1 MVQVNGDILIGCPVE
16 EVFDFVANQENEPQY
31 NQGMRVARKTTE
43 GPIGA
48 GTSFHAEMT
57 GSGRV
62 VPMTI
67 RVTEFERPRRIRE
80 RVEMQSMDLT
90 GGLDFEPIDDGTR
103 MRWHWDLR
111 PNGVLRFMGPL
122 VASMGHR
129 QERRIW
135 TGLKRLLESRAGI
148 GDAHLRRASD
158 QLRGGPDVRRG
169 RGTHRANRRRPTS
182 HRARTRPPDVPD
194 AKAGGRPELPVRP

>member
-1 MVQVNGDILIGCPVE
+1 MAEVNGEILIERPVE
-16 EVFDFVANQENEPQY
+16 EVFDFVADQENEPQY
-31 NQGMRVARKTTE
+31 NAEMRVARRTTE
-43 GPIGA
+43 GPIGV

-57 GSGRV
+57 GRGRV

-90 GGLDFEPIDDGTR
+90 GGLDFEPTDDGTR

-122 VASMGHR
+122 VASMGRR

-135 TGLKRLLESRAGI
+135 TGLKRLMESRA
-148 GDAHLRRASD
+148 
-158 QLRGGPDVRRG
+158 
-169 RGTHRANRRRPTS
+169 
-182 HRARTRPPDVPD
+182 VP
-194 AKAGGRPELPVRP
+194 

>member
-1 MVQVNGDILIGCPVE
+1 MNSTLSALPDPGPAEGGSVGPHVPRASGETRVGDDLGVRAMVQVNGDILIGRPVE

-67 RVTEFERPRRIRE
+67 RVTELERPRRIRE
-80 RVEMQSMDLT
+80 RVEMQSMDIT

-122 VASMGHR
+122 VASIGRR

-135 TGLKRLLESRAGI
+135 TGLKRLLESRA
-148 GDAHLRRASD
+148 
-158 QLRGGPDVRRG
+158 
-169 RGTHRANRRRPTS
+169 
-182 HRARTRPPDVPD
+182 VP
-194 AKAGGRPELPVRP
+194 

>member
-1 MVQVNGDILIGCPVE
+1 MRTMVEVDGEILIERAVD

-31 NQGMRVARKTTE
+31 NPQMRVARRTSE
-43 GPIGA
+43 GPIGI
-48 GTSFHAEMT
+48 GTTFHAEMT
-57 GSGRV
+57 GRKRV

-80 RVEMQSMDLT
+80 RVEMRSMDLT
-90 GGLDFEPIDDGTR
+90 GGLDFEPTDDGTR

-122 VASMGHR
+122 VASMGRR

-135 TGLKRLLESRAGI
+135 TGLKRLLESRTGP
-148 GDAHLRRASD
+148 
-158 QLRGGPDVRRG
+158 QLPSER
-169 RGTHRANRRRPTS
+169 
-182 HRARTRPPDVPD
+182 
-194 AKAGGRPELPVRP
+194 

>member
-1 MVQVNGDILIGCPVE
+1 MVEVKGDILIERPAE

-31 NQGMRVARKTTE
+31 NPEMRVAKKTTE
-43 GPIGA
+43 GPIGV

-57 GSGRV
+57 GRGRV

-67 RVTEFERPRRIRE
+67 RVTEFERPRLIRE

-90 GGLDFEPIDDGTR
+90 GGLDFEPIENGTR

-111 PNGVLRFMGPL
+111 PNGALRLMGPL
-122 VASMGHR
+122 VASMGRR

-135 TGLKRLLESRAGI
+135 TGLKWLLEGRAT
-148 GDAHLRRASD
+148 
-158 QLRGGPDVRRG
+158 P
-169 RGTHRANRRRPTS
+169 
-182 HRARTRPPDVPD
+182 
-194 AKAGGRPELPVRP
+194 

>member
-1 MVQVNGDILIGCPVE
+1 LSETLFRDDLGVRTMVEVDGEILIGRPVE
-16 EVFDFVANQENEPQY
+16 DVFDFVANQENEPRY
-31 NQGMRVARKTTE
+31 NPEMRVAKKTTE
-43 GPIGA
+43 GPIGV

-57 GSGRV
+57 GRGRV

-90 GGLDFEPIDDGTR
+90 GGLDFEPIDEGTT

-111 PNGVLRFMGPL
+111 PSGVLRFMGPL
-122 VASMGHR
+122 VASMGRR

-135 TGLKRLLESRAGI
+135 AGLKRHLESRA
-148 GDAHLRRASD
+148 
-158 QLRGGPDVRRG
+158 
-169 RGTHRANRRRPTS
+169 
-182 HRARTRPPDVPD
+182 VP
-194 AKAGGRPELPVRP
+194 

>member
-1 MVQVNGDILIGCPVE
+1 MVEVNGDILIGRPVE

-31 NQGMRVARKTTE
+31 NPEMRVTSKTTE

-48 GTSFHAEMT
+48 GTTFQAEMT
-57 GSGRV
+57 GRGRV

-80 RVEMQSMDLT
+80 RVEMQSMDLA
-90 GGLDFEPIDDGTR
+90 GGLDFEATDTGTR

-111 PNGVLRFMGPL
+111 PNGVLRFIGPL
-122 VASMGHR
+122 VASMGRR

-135 TGLKRLLESRAGI
+135 TGLKWLLESRAV
-148 GDAHLRRASD
+148 S
-158 QLRGGPDVRRG
+158 
-169 RGTHRANRRRPTS
+169 
-182 HRARTRPPDVPD
+182 
-194 AKAGGRPELPVRP
+194 